1 MLKRRPVSIV
11 ALLLIIV
18 MVVMTGCGPNSS
30 TNNNTSSG
38 NNKDNATASAESPAA
53 SEDNKTDE
61 VVELTMS
68 VIPGPV
74 GTSLKADAEA
84 FMAKNPNI
92 KITLNEFPEGQ
103 YMDQGPR
110 LFSSSEKPDMAWF
123 WADAAYKNI
132 ANEGLLEPLDDLYE
146 SEKWNDVLPKS
157 TIERVRAKDEHLY
170 AVNNAIVWGPVVYYN
185 EAAFEKAGVSAPK
198 TMAEWYEMGPKLEA
212 AGYIPLA
219 SGNADVGVLVLS
231 GLMVNAFKAEDYS
244 ALLSGN
250 AEFTY
255 TDERVV
261 QVFKDLKRMGDE
273 LMHKGAAGVNDPD
286 ARALFTQGKAAMYSN
301 GSWAASDA
309 LLGKELPADFKLG
322 NFYYPQ
328 MFDEVPAKVAIYP
341 GNSLIVLKGTG
352 KEEYAKQ
359 FVAFAMSK
367 ERQIALAEGKQL
379 FPSRTDLEKADIEPM
394 GPIYVDMYER
404 MIAQGSDNFWHTE
417 VSAELSTKGRELVS
431 AVISGALT
439 PEAAAAELQA
449 VYEKSK

>member
-11 ALLLIIV
+11 ALLLIFV
-18 MVVMTGCGPNSS
+18 LVVMTGCSPNSS
-30 TNNNTSSG
+30 SKENTSSK
-38 NNKDNATASAESPAA
+38 NNVENSKGISSSNGDKVKE
-53 SEDNKTDE
+53 E

-84 FMAKNPNI
+84 FMDINPNI

-132 ANEGLLEPLDDLYE
+132 ANEGLLEPLDDMYE
-146 SEKWNDVLPKS
+146 SEGWNKVLPKS
-157 TIERVRAKDEHLY
+157 TIERVRAKDGHLY

-198 TMAEWYEMGPKLEA
+198 TMVDWYEMGPKLEK
-212 AGYIPLA
+212 AGFIPLA

-231 GLMVNAFKAEDYS
+231 GMMVNAFKADDYS
-244 ALLSGN
+244 SLLSGN
-250 AEFTY
+250 SDITY

-261 QVFKDLKRMGDE
+261 QVFKDLKRMGEE
-273 LMHKGAAGVNDPD
+273 LMHEGAAGVNDPD

-309 LLGKELPADFKLG
+309 LLGKELPEDFRLG

-328 MFDEVPAKVAIYP
+328 MYDDVPAKVAIYP
-341 GNSLIVLKGTG
+341 GNSLIVMKGTG

-367 ERQIALAEGKQL
+367 ERHIELAKGKQL

-431 AVISGALT
+431 AVISGAVT
-439 PEAAAAELQA
+439 PEAAAKELQT
-449 VYEKSK
+449 VYEQSK